1 MELLV
6 KLRLVDPFGEVIE
19 LYAKKTAYQNN
30 GILAAI
36 LADKEGELYCDLSI
50 VLLLNLLRN

>member
-30 GILAAI
+30 GRLAV
-36 LADKEGELYCDLSI
+36 LLVEEEGELYCDLSI